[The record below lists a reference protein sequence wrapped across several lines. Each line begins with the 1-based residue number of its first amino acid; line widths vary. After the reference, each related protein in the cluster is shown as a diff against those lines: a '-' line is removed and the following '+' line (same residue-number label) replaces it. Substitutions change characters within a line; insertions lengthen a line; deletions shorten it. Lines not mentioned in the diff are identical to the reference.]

1 MSLAE
6 SIKLALTS
14 LRSNKMRALLTLLG
28 VIIGISSVIAIVT
41 LGNALQA
48 QTLQNLADAGI
59 NDLTAQVKSRTT
71 NEEEEDENSYG
82 TSPVEVDQS
91 SKISADMV
99 SDLKRRFPGQITG
112 VGIGSAAQ
120 YQGTISTPAQVG
132 TKNITLNAVN
142 TDFITMK
149 KLKPAVGRLLT
160 EEDI

>member
-59 NDLTAQVKSRTT
+59 ND
-71 NEEEEDENSYG
+71 
-82 TSPVEVDQS
+82 
-91 SKISADMV
+91 V
-99 SDLKRRFPGQITG
+99 SGG
-112 VGIGSAAQ
+112 G
-120 YQGTISTPAQVG
+120 
-132 TKNITLNAVN
+132 
-142 TDFITMK
+142 
-149 KLKPAVGRLLT
+149 
-160 EEDI
+160 

>member
-71 NEEEEDENSYG
+71 NEEEEEDENSYG

-99 SDLKRRFPGQITG
+99 SDLKRRFPGQIAG

-120 YQGTISTPAQVG
+120 
-132 TKNITLNAVN
+132 
-142 TDFITMK
+142 
-149 KLKPAVGRLLT
+149 
-160 EEDI
+160 

>member
-59 NDLTAQVKSRTT
+59 NDLTVQVESRTT
-71 NEEEEDENSYG
+71 NEEEEDDDGDG
-82 TSPVEVDQS
+82 TSLVEVDQS
-91 SKISADMV
+91 SKISADMI
-99 SDLKRRFPGQITG
+99 SDLKRRFPGQIAG
-112 VGIGSAAQ
+112 VGIGPVKAADN
-120 YQGTISTPAQVG
+120 PA
-132 TKNITLNAVN
+132 AA
-142 TDFITMK
+142 
-149 KLKPAVGRLLT
+149 KPASRADSNIYPEIRVSLPIKTIL
-160 EEDI
+160 EP